1 MLNLILNNTHLLC
14 AQSTKTPQGLI
25 ITSLAFRKFS
35 RTLKD
40 VMHDDR
46 KLSSLLQSALR
57 SIAKSCPFSGDKVYV
72 ALDDDLLYQDV
83 LVSEE
88 DFSMDDAWEY
98 ILWSAKQRWGDQH
111 KKYST
116 FSQSYFE
123 KSNEYQVISCPINL
137 INQIKKMIK
146 EMKAEPVWMGL
157 FSEIL
162 LEGEKNSN
170 NIFIFDQGKSY
181 RVFHRDRHGYV
192 SGIVRFTSGK
202 FKIQSS
208 IGREQTL
215 KSIFQELDKT
225 VQVRCVDQL
234 TKGKI
239 AHWKKMRFTVLQP
252 LQEIS
257 TKGIK
262 MPPDVSHRGLN
273 ILTEL
278 IGGNAAEVS
287 INLFNI
293 PYIYDILPKPVKI
306 DKAKE
311 PRTEPVE
318 PRKKPVRKEAKT
330 IKRSF
335 QFQEAFIWLLII
347 GILSGSIYFKL
358 SKKEIN
364 FSFLTRLVSKVITSE
379 DTAIEVRP
387 GFQHKEK
394 EINSKTAPFQA
405 QYNTSQSLLNTVTYI
420 LNTISISEMFS
431 LSIQDL
437 KMELAW
443 TGDQDTGFLNSLE
456 GVSMQLE
463 KDEDNKHH
471 LVVMLSEKVAA
482 VPGSRIERDEFITII
497 SDEFNQSKF
506 RLLKTIENGEESF
519 DPLILQIDSIEKAH
533 KFTKWVSGLAGN
545 IIVRKI
551 EVNNR
556 LNIQDS
562 NAVFH
567 IAVFKDN
574 FHS

>member
-1 MLNLILNNTHLLC
+1 MLNLILNNSHLLC

-25 ITSLAFRKFS
+25 VTSLGFRKFS

-40 VMHDDR
+40 VIHDDR
-46 KLSSLLQSALR
+46 KLSSLLQPAFR

-72 ALDDDLLYQDV
+72 ALDDDLLYQDF

-88 DFSMDDAWEY
+88 DFSTDDAWEY

-111 KKYST
+111 KQYST

-123 KSNEYQVISCPINL
+123 KQNEYQVISCPINL
-137 INQIKKMIK
+137 INQINKIIK
-146 EMKAEPVWMGL
+146 EMNAEPVWMGL

-162 LEGEKNSN
+162 LEGDKNSN

-181 RVFHRDRHGYV
+181 RVFHRDRYGYV

-225 VQVRCVDQL
+225 VQIRCVDQL
-234 TKGKI
+234 TKGKM

-252 LQEIS
+252 LQDIN

-262 MPPDVSHRGLN
+262 MPVDVSQRGLN
-273 ILTEL
+273 ILTKL

-293 PYIYDILPKPVKI
+293 PYIHDILPKPVI
-306 DKAKE
+306 IVKE
-311 PRTEPVE
+311 KELKTEPVE
-318 PRKKPVRKEAKT
+318 PSKKPVRKEAKT

-335 QFQEAFIWLLII
+335 QFQEAFIGLLIT

-358 SKKEIN
+358 NKKEIN
-364 FSFLTRLVSKVITSE
+364 FSFLTQLVSKVMTSE
-379 DTAIEVRP
+379 ETAIEVRP
-387 GFQHKEK
+387 GFQHKE
-394 EINSKTAPFQA
+394 EGINSKTAPFQA
-405 QYNTSQSLLNTVTYI
+405 QYNTSQSLLNTVTYV

-443 TGDQDTGFLNSLE
+443 TGDKDTGFLNSLE

-471 LVVMLSEKVAA
+471 LVVMLGEKVVA
-482 VPGSRIERDEFITII
+482 VPGSRIERDELITII
-497 SDEFNQSKF
+497 SDKFNQSKF
-506 RLLKTIENGEESF
+506 RLLETIENGEEGF

-545 IIVRKI
+545 IIVRKV
-551 EVNNR
+551 EVNNQ

>member
-1 MLNLILNNTHLLC
+1 
-14 AQSTKTPQGLI
+14 
-25 ITSLAFRKFS
+25 
-35 RTLKD
+35 
-40 VMHDDR
+40 
-46 KLSSLLQSALR
+46 
-57 SIAKSCPFSGDKVYV
+57 
-72 ALDDDLLYQDV
+72 
-83 LVSEE
+83 
-88 DFSMDDAWEY
+88 
-98 ILWSAKQRWGDQH
+98 
-111 KKYST
+111 
-116 FSQSYFE
+116 
-123 KSNEYQVISCPINL
+123 
-137 INQIKKMIK
+137 
-146 EMKAEPVWMGL
+146 MGL

-162 LEGEKNSN
+162 LEGDRNSN

-181 RVFHRDRHGYV
+181 RVFHRDRRGYV

-234 TKGKI
+234 TKGKM
-239 AHWKKMRFTVLQP
+239 AHWEKMRFTVLQP
-252 LQEIS
+252 LQEIN

-262 MPPDVSHRGLN
+262 IPADVSQRGLN

-293 PYIYDILPKPVKI
+293 PYIHDILPKPVKI

-311 PRTEPVE
+311 LKTKPIK

-335 QFQEAFIWLLII
+335 QFQEAFIGLLII

-358 SKKEIN
+358 NKKEIN
-364 FSFLTRLVSKVITSE
+364 FSFLTQLVTKVMTSE
-379 DTAIEVRP
+379 ETAIEVRP
-387 GFQHKEK
+387 GFQHKE
-394 EINSKTAPFQA
+394 EEFNSKAAPFQA

-471 LVVMLSEKVAA
+471 LVVMLSKKVVA
-482 VPGSRIERDEFITII
+482 VPGSRIERDDLITII
-497 SDEFNQSKF
+497 SDKFNQSKF
-506 RLLKTIENGEESF
+506 RLLETVENGEEGF

-533 KFTKWVSGLAGN
+533 KFTKWVSELAGN
-545 IIVRKI
+545 IIVRKV
-551 EVNNR
+551 EVNNQ

-567 IAVFKDN
+567 IAVLKDN